1 MAVLTAASQ
10 GQKTHAIYH
19 NLVLYAP
26 EIWTMSKAFR
36 TIELKMPDIV
46 GLSPILT
53 QKLTHFHI
61 WREIK
66 PINQTFFRFCSPCFL
81 KPVYFSKPGAGV
93 EPAWNSHSRGF

>member
-1 MAVLTAASQ
+1 MPALVLVISAPAPKSRRIEVLRFLRQ
-10 GQKTHAIYH
+10 IKWLCLLRLPKVKKAHAMYH

-61 WREIK
+61 
-66 PINQTFFRFCSPCFL
+66 
-81 KPVYFSKPGAGV
+81 
-93 EPAWNSHSRGF
+93 